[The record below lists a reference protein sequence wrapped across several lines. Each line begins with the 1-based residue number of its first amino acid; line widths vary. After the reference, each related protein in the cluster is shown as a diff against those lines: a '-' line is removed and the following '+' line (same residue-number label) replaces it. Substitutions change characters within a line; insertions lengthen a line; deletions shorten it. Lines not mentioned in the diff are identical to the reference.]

1 MGSLLA
7 GDADYMANPGDG
19 GNAAG
24 SAQAGIALTGIM
36 ARPRV
41 LPQSL
46 PTFEREAAVL
56 ARGACPVAG
65 CDEVGR
71 GPLAGPVV
79 AAAVILDPDRIPD
92 GINDSKKLDA
102 ARREALYEA
111 LLATAEVGV
120 ALAPPERIDR
130 DDIRQA
136 SLWALAAAV
145 EALPRRPA
153 HVLVDGRDLPILGCE
168 GTAII
173 KGDALCLSIAAASI
187 VAKVVRDRLMAGLD
201 RLHPGYG
208 FAAHKGYGTAAHRR
222 ALAAL
227 GPCCHHRRS
236 FAPIRL
242 ALEAPAEPLQGE
254 PMRLGLDEDHDRC

>member
-1 MGSLLA
+1 
-7 GDADYMANPGDG
+7 
-19 GNAAG
+19 
-24 SAQAGIALTGIM
+24 M
-36 ARPRV
+36 ARCKTLSHP
-41 LPQSL
+41 L

-56 ARGACPVAG
+56 ARGASPVAG

-79 AAAVILDPDRIPD
+79 AAAVILDPARIPE
-92 GINDSKKLDA
+92 GIDDSKKLDA
-102 ARREALYEA
+102 ERRTRLYEA

-130 DDIRQA
+130 DDIRKA

-145 EALPRRPA
+145 KALPRRPA
-153 HVLVDGRDLPILGCE
+153 HVLVDGRDLPIFGCE
-168 GTAII
+168 GTAIV

-187 VAKVVRDRLMAGLD
+187 VAKVVRDRLMQRLD
-201 RLHPGYG
+201 LLHPGYG

-242 ALEAPAEPLQGE
+242 AVEAPRTPVLDE
-254 PMRLGLDEDHDRC
+254 PMRLGLDEEHDRC